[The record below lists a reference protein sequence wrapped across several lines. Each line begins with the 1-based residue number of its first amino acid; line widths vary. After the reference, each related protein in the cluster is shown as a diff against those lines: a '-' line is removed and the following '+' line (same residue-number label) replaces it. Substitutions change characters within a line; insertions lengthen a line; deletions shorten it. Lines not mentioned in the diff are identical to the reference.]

1 MPHSYDFPI
10 SSRSMKMVTE
20 KQEDLPPDHV
30 LEVGTH
36 LLMKV
41 HIPPSNPKETT
52 AFEVVTHVERE
63 AHKVAWRNIDYPK
76 MMLTSER
83 WQVASE
89 IEDEDRGAEEEGA
102 NLKLGKKRTLY
113 ETRSVFYGP
122 MAYAVKTMYGKA
134 LVESFRAQAEGLKK
148 FCEEAQ

>member
-1 MPHSYDFPI
+1 
-10 SSRSMKMVTE
+10 MKMVTE
-20 KQEDLPPDHV
+20 KQEDLPPDHI
-30 LEVGTH
+30 LDIGTH

-41 HIPPSNPKETT
+41 RIPPSNPKETT
-52 AFEVVTHVERE
+52 AFEVVTHVDRD

-76 MMLTSER
+76 MMLMSER

-89 IEDEDRGAEEEGA
+89 VDVEVENRQSAEEEGA
-102 NLKLGKKRTLY
+102 RAKVLGKRTLY

-134 LVESFRAQAEGLKK
+134 LAESFRAQAEGLKK
-148 FCEEAQ
+148 FCEGESSGAQ